1 MEMVFG
7 VVAGAAAA
15 AGGEGGL
22 VAEALS
28 GGEEGRGVGGGD
40 GEAEIFVADEAG
52 GEIAGGPGEEEGAG
66 GAEVAEDL
74 GREEEGLG
82 GIGKQGEEDRA
93 AGEDLGHLVEV
104 LIGKQQEIGELPGL
118 LLGGQPIGPGALGED
133 DDADLGVAAGA
144 LREVEEELGVLRER

>member
-52 GEIAGGPGEEEGAG
+52 G
-66 GAEVAEDL
+66 EVAEDL